1 MRSSRWNGRNWFFF
15 IGGTQRW
22 DVARAAAGPEDRR
35 RSLVDRDVMAVA
47 EANGSRPLWTRSVL
61 RLRVAAARRI
71 ERWHRVL
78 DFECIKQR
86 DVAPPMNDA
95 DGAK

>member
-71 ERWHRVL
+71 ER
-78 DFECIKQR
+78 
-86 DVAPPMNDA
+86 
-95 DGAK
+95 